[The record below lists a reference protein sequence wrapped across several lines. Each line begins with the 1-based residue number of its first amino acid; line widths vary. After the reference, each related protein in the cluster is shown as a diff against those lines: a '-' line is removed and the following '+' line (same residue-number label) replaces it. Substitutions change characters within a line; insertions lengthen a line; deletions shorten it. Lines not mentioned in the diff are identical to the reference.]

1 MFKFILISKDSQCIQ
16 LEYHRLTFKQRI
28 KVFDCLN
35 LESLDFFILK
45 LMEIATTT
53 KSDAYISN
61 LYSVVRDENG
71 NVKLDCPAIGKQFSA
86 VQHREPVEIRGR
98 DIGALVIR
106 KILQSES
113 DFCFGEGGGGTWS
126 DGKLVTRIGKNN
138 GSVFSD
144 SNVSPNEDVFLRRAM
159 PTQITKKGLSK

>member
-1 MFKFILISKDSQCIQ
+1 MFKFILILKDSQCIQ

-86 VQHREPVEIRGR
+86 VQHSCRQRPRGF
-98 DIGALVIR
+98 V
-106 KILQSES
+106 
-113 DFCFGEGGGGTWS
+113 CVYCTC
-126 DGKLVTRIGKNN
+126 RIW
-138 GSVFSD
+138 
-144 SNVSPNEDVFLRRAM
+144 R
-159 PTQITKKGLSK
+159 

>member
-71 NVKLDCPAIGKQFSA
+71 NVKLDCPLGNSFLLFSTVVGSGPA
-86 VQHREPVEIRGR
+86 DLFASIVLAEFGDDVTLMERG
-98 DIGALVIR
+98 
-106 KILQSES
+106 
-113 DFCFGEGGGGTWS
+113 
-126 DGKLVTRIGKNN
+126 N
-138 GSVFSD
+138 
-144 SNVSPNEDVFLRRAM
+144 P
-159 PTQITKKGLSK
+159 

>member
-1 MFKFILISKDSQCIQ
+1 MFKFILISTDSQCIQ

-35 LESLDFFILK
+35 LESLDL
-45 LMEIATTT
+45 AATT

-86 VQHREPVEIRGR
+86 E
-98 DIGALVIR
+98 
-106 KILQSES
+106 
-113 DFCFGEGGGGTWS
+113 
-126 DGKLVTRIGKNN
+126 
-138 GSVFSD
+138 
-144 SNVSPNEDVFLRRAM
+144 
-159 PTQITKKGLSK
+159 